1 MVFFKSLLFS
11 FIIYYCLCVEEV
23 QFTVGKISLPSAP
36 CAPTSGQYSF
46 DIEGEFSAEVFL
58 SDEIYIDMLLPNN
71 TKAKCNPYGKNS
83 FTPSKLHCSLDIC
96 FNPLNSSKIMLP
108 LTPPKLDKYKI
119 QKWEEIIGA
128 EDGKSNLVAEN
139 AECFPKETNTF
150 IQTSLTSKGCS
161 GTKNTFSINGE
172 WKDQED
178 LPTLSFD
185 FQIRIDNANKDIAK
199 CNLKIEN
206 IKQIDCSFDG
216 EGDIQFEE
224 KYFLGFLNVYKME
237 KTESSIH
244 VDKCLGSSFLFLN
257 FFLLSLSVLLLF

>member
-1 MVFFKSLLFS
+1 MHYFISYIFFALICNS
-11 FIIYYCLCVEEV
+11 LCVEEV
-23 QFTVGKISLPSAP
+23 QFTVTKIS
-36 CAPTSGQYSF
+36 TSIVACISLTGKYSF
-46 DIEGEFSAEVFL
+46 DIEGEFSGKTSL
-58 SDEIYIDMLLPNN
+58 LDEIYINLALPVN
-71 TKAKCNPYGKNS
+71 TQAVCHPFEKTS
-83 FTPSKLHCSLDIC
+83 FTPAKLSCSIDVCLY
-96 FNPLNSSKIMLP
+96 PLNITNIMLP
-108 LTPPKLDKYKI
+108 LTPPNSEKYKI
-119 QKWEEIIGA
+119 QKWEEVIGA
-128 EDGKSNLVAEN
+128 EDGRTNIVERNVQCL
-139 AECFPKETNTF
+139 PKESNTF
-150 IQTSLTSKGCS
+150 IPKSLTSKGCS

>member
-1 MVFFKSLLFS
+1 MYFWNIVERNVQ
-11 FIIYYCLCVEEV
+11 CL
-23 QFTVGKISLPSAP
+23 
-36 CAPTSGQYSF
+36 
-46 DIEGEFSAEVFL
+46 
-58 SDEIYIDMLLPNN
+58 
-71 TKAKCNPYGKNS
+71 
-83 FTPSKLHCSLDIC
+83 
-96 FNPLNSSKIMLP
+96 
-108 LTPPKLDKYKI
+108 
-119 QKWEEIIGA
+119 
-128 EDGKSNLVAEN
+128 
-139 AECFPKETNTF
+139 PKESNTF
-150 IQTSLTSKGCS
+150 IPKSLTSKGCS
-161 GTKNTFSINGE
+161 GTRNTFSINGE

-206 IKQIDCSFDG
+206 IKQIYCSFDG

-224 KYFLGFLNVYKME
+224 KYFLGYVNAYKME